1 MPSRSNLTIPLT
13 ATVALVAAAL
23 VATGLMSSAPAGAA
37 VVGTTGHITVEQFDE
52 EPDGCLP
59 GFLVLSR
66 VVINTAAEF
75 GLDITA
81 SEAPCDPINAS
92 AVIYAMPPETW
103 PQTLSEK
110 VDFTITKPGLTKVRF
125 EKDCDDVQY
134 DVVTGATPEVISPAE
149 PHGPMLFPLDLDT
162 ALQYW
167 GENYC
172 NPTTTTTTTTTTSTT
187 SSTVPGSSTTSTTSS
202 TTPQVQGSTT
212 VVTTTTIKPTVA
224 GQSATNTNPTA
235 ISFTG

>member
-1 MPSRSNLTIPLT
+1 MPQRSNTPVSLASIT
-13 ATVALVAAAL
+13 AVLAAIV
-23 VATGLMSSAPAGAA
+23 VATGLIGSAPANAA
-37 VVGTTGHITVEQFDE
+37 VVGTTEHITVEQFDE

-59 GFLVLSR
+59 GFLALSR
-66 VVINTAAEF
+66 VVINTPTEF

-110 VDFTITKPGLTKVRF
+110 VSFTISKPGLTKVRF

-149 PHGPMLFPLDLDT
+149 PHGPMLFPFDLDT

-167 GENYC
+167 GENSC
-172 NPTTTTTTTTTTSTT
+172 KPTTTTTTTTASTTT
-187 SSTVPGSSTTSTTSS
+187 SSTVPVSSTSSTTSS

-212 VVTTTTIKPTVA
+212 VLTPTTVKPTVA
-224 GQSATNTNPTA
+224 GQSATNTGPTA